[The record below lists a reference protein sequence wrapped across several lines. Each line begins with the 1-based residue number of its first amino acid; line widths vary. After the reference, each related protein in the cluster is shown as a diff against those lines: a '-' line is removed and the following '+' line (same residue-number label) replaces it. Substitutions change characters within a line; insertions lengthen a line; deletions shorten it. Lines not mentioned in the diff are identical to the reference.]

1 MDGAFCLGRMEPEM
15 SGRVLALHCAP
26 ALSRRLSDMGVFP
39 GTVIRCLAQ
48 SPWGDL
54 TVCLIRGAVVALR
67 RRDCE
72 NILMGGAE
80 DEI

>member
-1 MDGAFCLGRMEPEM
+1 MDGAFCLGRMAPGM
-15 SGRVLALHCAP
+15 AGRVLSLGCAP

-39 GTVIRCLAQ
+39 GTAIRCLAQ
-48 SPWGDL
+48 SPGGDL

-80 DEI
+80 NEI

>member
-1 MDGAFCLGRMEPEM
+1 MPNSCCLGRM
-15 SGRVLALHCAP
+15 SAGDSAQVTALRCPP
-26 ALSRRLSDMGVFP
+26 ALQHRLSDMGVFP
-39 GTVIRCLAQ
+39 GTAIHCLAQ
-48 SPWGDL
+48 SPGGDL

-80 DEI
+80 NEI

>member
-1 MDGAFCLGRMEPEM
+1 
-15 SGRVLALHCAP
+15 
-26 ALSRRLSDMGVFP
+26 MGVFP
-39 GTVIRCLAQ
+39 GTAIRCLAQ
-48 SPWGDL
+48 SPGGDL

-80 DEI
+80 NEI

>member
-1 MDGAFCLGRMEPEM
+1 MDGTLCLGRMAPGM
-15 SGRVLALHCAP
+15 AGSVLALHCAG
-26 ALSRRLSDMGVFP
+26 ALSHRLSDMGVFP
-39 GTVIRCLAQ
+39 GTAIRCLAQ
-48 SPWGDL
+48 SPGGDL

>member
-1 MDGAFCLGRMEPEM
+1 MAGSVLSLG
-15 SGRVLALHCAP
+15 SAP
-26 ALSRRLSDMGVFP
+26 APYRRLSDMGVFT
-39 GTVIRCLAQ
+39 GQAIRCLAQ
-48 SPWGDL
+48 SPGGDL

-80 DEI
+80 NEI

>member
-1 MDGAFCLGRMEPEM
+1 MDGAFCLGRMAPGM
-15 SGRVLALHCAP
+15 AGRVISLGCTP

-48 SPWGDL
+48 SPGGDL
-54 TVCLIRGAVVALR
+54 TVFLLRGAVVALR
-67 RRDCE
+67 RRDCK

-80 DEI
+80 NEI